1 MPTVLLVDDSPAARH
16 AIAKRLKAAGFDVHE
31 AGSAADARTVDLA
44 PFVCAVVDVELG
56 DGDGPSLAVELH
68 AKRPDLPVA
77 FFTATST
84 PDVHERAKGQGPV
97 FTKPNLDPLL
107 EWAKR
112 ESVGTQPPPTK

>member
-16 AIAKRLKAAGFDVHE
+16 AIAKRLKAAGFDVLE

-44 PFVCAVVDVELG
+44 PFACAVVDVELG
-56 DGDGPSLAVELH
+56 DGDGPTLAVELH

-97 FTKPNLDPLL
+97 FTKPNMDPLL
-107 EWAKR
+107 AWAKK
-112 ESVGTQPPPTK
+112 ESRTQPPPTK

>member
-16 AIAKRLKAAGFDVHE
+16 AISKRLRAAGFDVHE
-31 AGSAADARTVDLA
+31 VASATAARTLDLG
-44 PFVCAVVDVELG
+44 PFVCAVVDVELA

-84 PDVHERAKGQGPV
+84 PDVHARAKGQGPV
-97 FTKPNLDPLL
+97 FTKPDFEPLL
-107 EWAKR
+107 EWAK
-112 ESVGTQPPPTK
+112 TQPPPTK